1 MHPFENLKEFLF
13 GSQRPWLPENS
24 NDAKYRSLLLEL
36 KEYEPI
42 QNLNFEFKFLRH
54 INHKTQ
60 FYLRLIQNQK
70 LQVLDHLI
78 PEIINEQNPKVS
90 KFLFDS
96 LLTKQ
101 LQTFIKDI
109 GKVVKEKNFD
119 ISYLKPK
126 KNTFDI
132 DSHHKSNTFIIQYLK
147 FTALQIYLELQS
159 IFQISPSEELIEDDF
174 YTTLLFEPIPD
185 TSFISKI
192 IRIHVEQDYQV
203 NSLAEKPQE
212 LPIKQEPSLFNPIKG
227 DLANIRLSKVNFG
240 IVKNEEH
247 FALVETNLY
256 EYRIIDVDYNFIKNK
271 AASNSILLAAT
282 MKILIEKNYFRRGYA
297 GFKGT
302 VKDNDI
308 REYLENRYNTEI
320 KQQFRK
326 LTDDQKDLALRKLP
340 WLDTLPSLR

>member
-1 MHPFENLKEFLF
+1 MN
-13 GSQRPWLPENS
+13 
-24 NDAKYRSLLLEL
+24 
-36 KEYEPI
+36 
-42 QNLNFEFKFLRH
+42 
-54 INHKTQ
+54 
-60 FYLRLIQNQK
+60 
-70 LQVLDHLI
+70 
-78 PEIINEQNPKVS
+78 S
-90 KFLFDS
+90 KFLFNS

-119 ISYLKPK
+119 ISYLNPK

-147 FTALQIYLELQS
+147 FTTLQIYLELQS
-159 IFQISPSEELIEDDF
+159 LFQMSPSEELIEDDF

-185 TSFISKI
+185 TSFFSKI
-192 IRIHVEQDYQV
+192 IRIQVEQEHEVDA
-203 NSLAEKPQE
+203 LALKPHE

-227 DLANIRLSKVNFG
+227 DLANIRLSKVDFG
-240 IVKNEEH
+240 IVKNEEQ
-247 FALVETNLY
+247 FALIETNLY

-297 GFKGT
+297 GFKGN

-340 WLDTLPSLR
+340 WLDSLPSLR